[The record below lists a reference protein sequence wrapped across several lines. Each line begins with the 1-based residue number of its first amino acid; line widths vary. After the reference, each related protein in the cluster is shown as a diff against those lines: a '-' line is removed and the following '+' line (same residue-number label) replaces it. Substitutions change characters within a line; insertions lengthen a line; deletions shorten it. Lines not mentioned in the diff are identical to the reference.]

1 MAQLGLP
8 TSRHGPYN
16 QALVRRWP
24 IQAGV
29 RGFLVA
35 VSVLLVLASAAS
47 AASPALVSG
56 KLNSAAAKL
65 PKSGKSGSAQVL
77 AMNVDTAAYG
87 DADNVGRNG
96 RYSLRLPPG
105 KWALLTSSVMG
116 GRYRSFLS
124 AAIVTKAGQ
133 KRMLPPLALRK
144 FKKPRKWRGQHRK
157 PRHPHGRSASSRK
170 SNVNPRDGRPYPG
183 VAYAFKEFDVTSSDG
198 ELGMLRRGM
207 PEMLTTDVLASN
219 ACPFTIVDWMRRD
232 EIIKEIELEQT
243 QYFDPATRVEPGHLI
258 DPEVFIRGRI
268 EDRPGSPPRHATIVW
283 LEDAKTG
290 ARISNDVSVVAL
302 NDDVFA
308 AEQRLAKL
316 VIRDLIC
323 ARAQSQPTPGGET
336 PPPPKPVSDVYQG
349 TFSGSADAAEGAL
362 HFHWSGNVR
371 MDAAQDLSVPP
382 PGGPPGEYRLFSVTT
397 GGVHIDLSG
406 SAGECVLSGSG
417 DFPLGPSNGY
427 LWVQLDVDHPAY
439 FLNIT
444 YNVPIIQVEK
454 SGGEECEEEF
464 PLPAFGILA
473 ETKEARSSPSTTLSD
488 SESHSSNEGTG
499 FNYTT
504 SWNLSP
510 G

>member
-1 MAQLGLP
+1 MASQVAQV
-8 TSRHGPYN
+8 SAQPYN
-16 QALVRRWP
+16 QALVRHGLIR
-24 IQAGV
+24 AGI
-29 RGFLVA
+29 RGFSVA
-35 VSVLLVLASAAS
+35 AAVLLAFASAAS
-47 AASPALVSG
+47 AASPAAING
-56 KLNSAAAKL
+56 KLESAAAKL
-65 PKSGKSGSAQVL
+65 PKSAKAGSAQVL

-105 KWALLTSSVMG
+105 KWALLTSTVMG

-124 AAIVTKAGQ
+124 AAIVTKSGQ
-133 KRMLPPLALRK
+133 KRTLPALKLRK
-144 FKKPRKWRGQHRK
+144 YRKPRRRRGRHRK
-157 PRHPHGRSASSRK
+157 PKHPHGRSPSAGK
-170 SNVNPRDGRPYPG
+170 SNVNPRDGRPYRG

-207 PEMLTTDVLASN
+207 PEMLTTDVLASR
-219 ACPFTIVDWMRRD
+219 ACPFTIVEWMRRD
-232 EIIKEIELEQT
+232 EVIREIEMEQT

-258 DPEVFIRGRI
+258 DPEVFIRGRV
-268 EDRPGSPPRHATIVW
+268 EDRPGSPPRHATVVW

-290 ARISNDVSVVAL
+290 ARISGDVSVVGFD
-302 NDDVFA
+302 NNVFA

-323 ARAQSQPTPGGET
+323 ARRPTPGEET
-336 PPPPKPVSDVYQG
+336 PPPPPKPVSDVYQG

-382 PGGPPGEYRLFSVTT
+382 PGGPPGDYRIFSVTT

-427 LWVQLDVDHPAY
+427 LWVQLEADHPAY

-444 YNVPIIQVEK
+444 YSVPIIQVEK

-488 SESHSSNEGTG
+488 SESHSSSEGTG
-499 FNYTT
+499 FDYTT
-504 SWNLSP
+504 SWSLSP